1 VCRFNLGKVRS
12 CFGWLKIS
20 GKIVRHMDTYQ
31 RVDLILGR
39 ALFPYSLKGSF
50 FFSNVLHLHS

>member
-1 VCRFNLGKVRS
+1 MYRFNLGKVRS
-12 CFGWLKIS
+12 CFGWLKNS

-31 RVDLILGR
+31 RVDLVLGR

-50 FFSNVLHLHS
+50 FF